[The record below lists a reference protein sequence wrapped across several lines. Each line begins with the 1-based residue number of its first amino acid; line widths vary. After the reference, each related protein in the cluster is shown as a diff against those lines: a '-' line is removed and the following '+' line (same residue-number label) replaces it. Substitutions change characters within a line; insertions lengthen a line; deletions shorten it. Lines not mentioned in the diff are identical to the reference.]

1 MKRPTTEWE
10 KISSNDISNKELL
23 SKIYKELIQFHI
35 KKINKQWTEDLNR
48 YFSEEDIQM
57 ANRHIKRHS
66 KSSGKL
72 NQSTMRYHTSYLSD
86 WQL

>member
-10 KISSNDISNKELL
+10 KISSNDISNKELI
-23 SKIYKELIQFHI
+23 SNIYEELIQFHI

-57 ANRHIKRHS
+57 ANRHIERHS
-66 KSSGKL
+66 KSSGK
-72 NQSTMRYHTSYLSD
+72 
-86 WQL
+86 

>member
-10 KISSNDISNKELL
+10 KISSNDISNKELI
-23 SKIYKELIQFHI
+23 SNIYEELIQFHI

-57 ANRHIKRHS
+57 TNRHIERHS
-66 KSSGKL
+66 KSSGK
-72 NQSTMRYHTSYLSD
+72 
-86 WQL
+86 